1 MKSINHPLKYITYS
15 LLLLIF
21 VSSSLIFTSCTSSVK
36 DDLEK
41 TEDPDAAFNIAYN
54 HYLKKDYL
62 QAVEDF
68 SVIKLR
74 FSGSKI
80 IDKAVYYLGLTYI
93 ARKEN
98 LLAAYEFE
106 QMLKNYPGSEYA
118 VQARYQLGMSYYNES
133 PEYNL
138 DQTYTQYAINEF
150 KNFIDLYP
158 NDPLATEA
166 AKKITEMKNK
176 LAYKLMKDAEQYA
189 ILDNYRAA
197 TIYYDLVLDQYFDTE
212 WADDALYNKINMLI
226 TRKKFSE
233 AGEEIKRF
241 EQLFKSS
248 DLLQKVEELKYK
260 I

>member
-1 MKSINHPLKYITYS
+1 MNIIKRPLKHISYS

-21 VSSSLIFTSCTSSVK
+21 VSSSFIFSACSSSVK
-36 DDLEK
+36 DDLNK
-41 TEDPDAAFNIAYN
+41 TEDPEVAFNTAYG
-54 HYLKKDYL
+54 HYTKGEYL

-80 IDKAVYYLGLTYI
+80 IDKAVYYLGLTYMK
-93 ARKEN
+93 RKEN

-106 QMLKNYPGSEYA
+106 QMLKNYPGSEFA
-118 VQARYQLGMSYYNES
+118 VQARYQLGMSYFNES

-150 KNFIDLYP
+150 KNFIELYP
-158 NDPLATEA
+158 NDPLAADA
-166 AKKITEMKNK
+166 AHKIIELKNK
-176 LAYKLMKDAEQYA
+176 LALKLMKDAEQYT
-189 ILDNYRAA
+189 ILDDYRAA
-197 TIYYDLVLDQYFDTE
+197 TVYYDIILDMYFDTDY
-212 WADDALYNKINMLI
+212 ADDALYSKINALI
-226 TRKKFSE
+226 KRQKISE
-233 AGEEIKRF
+233 AQTEIKRF

-248 DLLQKVEELKYK
+248 DLLRKVEELKNK

>member
-1 MKSINHPLKYITYS
+1 MKSIKSNLKHISYP

-21 VSSSLIFTSCTSSVK
+21 ISSSIIFSSCSSSVK

-41 TEDPDAAFNIAYN
+41 TDDPEAAFNIAHN

-106 QMLKNYPGSEYA
+106 QLLKNYPGSEYA

-158 NDPLATEA
+158 NDPLSTEA
-166 AKKITEMKNK
+166 AKKITELKNK
-176 LAYKLMKDAEQYA
+176 LAFKLIKDAEQYA
-189 ILDNYRAA
+189 TMNNYRAA
-197 TIYYDLVLDQYFDTE
+197 TIYYDLVLDQYFDTD

-226 TRKKFSE
+226 IRKKFPE
-233 AGEEIKRF
+233 AEAEIKRF
-241 EQLFKSS
+241 EQLFKGSE
-248 DLLQKVEELKYK
+248 LLRKVEELKNR

>member
-1 MKSINHPLKYITYS
+1 MNIIKSPLKNISYT

-21 VSSSLIFTSCTSSVK
+21 VSSSLIFSACSSSVK
-36 DDLEK
+36 DDLDK
-41 TEDPDAAFNIAYN
+41 TEDPDAAFNIAYS
-54 HYLKKDYL
+54 HYQKKDYL

-80 IDKAVYYLGLTYI
+80 IDKAVYYLGLTYQ

-106 QMLKNYPGSEYA
+106 QLLKNYPGSEYA

-133 PEYNL
+133 PEYYL

-158 NDPLATEA
+158 NDPLAADAA
-166 AKKITEMKNK
+166 AKIIQLKNK
-176 LAYKLMKDAEQYA
+176 LALKLMKDAEQYA

-197 TIYYDLVLDQYFDTE
+197 TIYYDLILDQYFDTE
-212 WADDALYNKINMLI
+212 YADDALYSKINTLI
-226 TRKKFSE
+226 IRKKYPE
-233 AGEEIKRF
+233 AQAEIKRF
-241 EQLFKSS
+241 EQLFKGSE
-248 DLLQKVEELKYK
+248 LLRKVEELKNK